1 MPSNTPRN
9 RPRQSAPGEKQPI
22 TRGSFHYREDGEYS
36 ASGRSEEQEKLPE
49 GMAEAYQLKL
59 MLEGSKPPI
68 WRRLVVPAAISL
80 DALHAVIQ
88 IVMEWDN
95 DHLHQ
100 FRVGTRKDGDL
111 TTFSVPGMIEDAVNL
126 DEAKA
131 RLDALLVRPKDK
143 LRYLYDFGDSWLHSL
158 VLETILVLPSEEAAV
173 PRCVTGERASPLE
186 DSGGLWG
193 WERVCTALADPSDP
207 DADDLLEGLDPDF
220 DPEAFDVEAINSAL
234 KKRFAPKRRR
244 GKAKAMTHAKQVPVT
259 PVSPEAIE
267 GANATPESTDGLL
280 GRSQN
285 KQQRKSGVANEPDGL
300 KRVE

>member
-1 MPSNTPRN
+1 METKDSRI
-9 RPRQSAPGEKQPI
+9 RRKVESKRQSQQAPRR
-22 TRGSFHYREDGEYS
+22 TFHYREDGEYS
-36 ASGRSEEQEKLPE
+36 ASGRAEEQGRLPE

-59 MLEGSKPPI
+59 TLEGSKPPI

-88 IVMEWDN
+88 IVMEWDD

-100 FRVGTRKDGDL
+100 FRAGTRKDGDL

-143 LRYLYDFGDSWLHSL
+143 LLYLYDFGDSWLHSL

-193 WERVCTALADPSDP
+193 WERVCAALADPSDP
-207 DADDLLEGLDPDF
+207 DVDDLLEGFDPDF
-220 DPEAFDVEAINSAL
+220 DPEALDVEAINRAL

-244 GKAKAMTHAKQVPVT
+244 GKAKVT
-259 PVSPEAIE
+259 
-267 GANATPESTDGLL
+267 G
-280 GRSQN
+280 
-285 KQQRKSGVANEPDGL
+285 
-300 KRVE
+300 